1 MANLNRIWNLTI
13 SPEPKRRIVTRDGF
27 KSHGPVLAVLFLGV
41 LMAALDIAI
50 LGPAIPAIRD
60 AFGLTERE
68 VSWVFSIWVLANLVS
83 VPITTK
89 LADMYGRKPVYL
101 TVIGLFALGGA
112 IVAGSQSLVML
123 LAGRAVQGAAASGIF
138 PVAGAVIGD
147 AFEPEKRGR
156 AFGVLGSV
164 FGVAFIIGPILAG
177 FILLIGWRWLY
188 LLFVPV
194 SILVIILGWR
204 ILPSTK
210 AKENTPLD
218 LLGLTTLAAI
228 LLALSYGLSVLDT
241 GDLWASLF
249 GGRVL
254 LSILIVSAL
263 IPVFFWAERR
273 AVDPVIRTDLFR
285 NKQVSVTLLV
295 AIGAG
300 MNEAAFIFFPTIAV
314 LAYGVTSSQ
323 ASFMLLPLML
333 AVAIGSPIAGRILDR
348 TGSKFIVLIC
358 NVMLGLGMLG
368 IATSPSSKTV
378 FYVSSVLIGLGLA
391 GLMGSALSYILLHEA
406 RKQERAISQGV
417 ITLFISIGQ
426 LLAAATVG
434 SIAASSNVELEGYQS
449 AFLVLAVVTMLIT
462 GMSFRLK
469 NRLLEKETVFGTNSG
484 DGLENV

>member
-1 MANLNRIWNLTI
+1 
-13 SPEPKRRIVTRDGF
+13 
-27 KSHGPVLAVLFLGV
+27 
-41 LMAALDIAI
+41 
-50 LGPAIPAIRD
+50 
-60 AFGLTERE
+60 
-68 VSWVFSIWVLANLVS
+68 
-83 VPITTK
+83 
-89 LADMYGRKPVYL
+89 
-101 TVIGLFALGGA
+101 
-112 IVAGSQSLVML
+112 
-123 LAGRAVQGAAASGIF
+123 
-138 PVAGAVIGD
+138 VIGD

-218 LLGLTTLAAI
+218 LLGLSTLAAI